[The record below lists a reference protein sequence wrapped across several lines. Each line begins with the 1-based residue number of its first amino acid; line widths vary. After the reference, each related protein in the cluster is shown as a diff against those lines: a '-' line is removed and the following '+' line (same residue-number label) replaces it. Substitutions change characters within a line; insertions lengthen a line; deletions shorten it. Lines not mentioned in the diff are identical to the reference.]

1 MLPGSVMHEMS
12 ATAPA
17 SGRGDG
23 ALGVAGRSGGGSEF
37 ETMLA
42 GTDARGAKE
51 SAAAGQAARNAQSQ
65 KTQGETQAGAGR
77 PSAGKAD
84 SSLAANDSVEAG
96 NSPPA
101 EAGMSNDP
109 ASEAAADGRPARQ
122 SGSTEADANTAQRQN
137 DASQLAAESGTDAAV
152 GDDALASAS
161 PSADAADAQAAV
173 TGNAAPVPAE
183 NAGEGEDAGD
193 TKTGDMKAGDAL
205 PAGTPAGDGT
215 QASGS
220 QALAPTPAQASQGAP
235 NPGQQAQGAPK
246 SAPGAAADKAAS
258 ASPQAPQSQTNSPGD
273 ASADQTGGAAS
284 AEEGVSNAAA
294 VRRELERGPGRD
306 NAIAAA
312 ERASVAKAES
322 GAKDGA
328 PRDAAAAPKA
338 SPAQPAPPAGSLA
351 PPANA
356 APQTFPAMLM
366 ALQSG
371 MSAPEMTAP
380 SLDSA
385 GEEIRLESSSALLAR
400 SESSAA
406 QGARSGNVLPHL
418 RMASGHV
425 AELGQMIA
433 RRFGD
438 GSRSFDIRLDP
449 PELGRVQVRLEIGA
463 DRSVQAMLT
472 ADKPEAL
479 AELQRHARELEK
491 ALADAGLY
499 LGENGIGFALSEG
512 DEQTGQGGSQS
523 DGATPALE
531 EHTITLADASTPAP
545 VSRYG
550 FLMTGRTGVDMRI

>member
-23 ALGVAGRSGGGSEF
+23 ARGAAGRSGGGSEF
-37 ETMLA
+37 ESLLA
-42 GTDARGAKE
+42 G
-51 SAAAGQAARNAQSQ
+51 
-65 KTQGETQAGAGR
+65 
-77 PSAGKAD
+77 
-84 SSLAANDSVEAG
+84 
-96 NSPPA
+96 
-101 EAGMSNDP
+101 
-109 ASEAAADGRPARQ
+109 
-122 SGSTEADANTAQRQN
+122 ANTR
-137 DASQLAAESGTDAAV
+137 GTKE
-152 GDDALASAS
+152 
-161 PSADAADAQAAV
+161 SADAADAQAAV

-193 TKTGDMKAGDAL
+193 TKTGDMKAGDAV
-205 PAGTPAGDGT
+205 PAGTPTGDGT
-215 QASGS
+215 QASGNPPS
-220 QALAPTPAQASQGAP
+220 APTPAQASQGAA
-235 NPGQQAQGAPK
+235 NTGEQAQGAPK

-258 ASPQAPQSQTNSPGD
+258 ASPQATQSQTNSPAN
-273 ASADQTGGAAS
+273 ASADQAGEAAS

-294 VRRELERGPGRD
+294 VRRDLERGPGRD
-306 NAIAAA
+306 NAIAAS
-312 ERASVAKAES
+312 ERASVAKAEA
-322 GAKDGA
+322 GAKEGA
-328 PRDAAAAPKA
+328 PREAAAPKA
-338 SPAQPAPPAGSLA
+338 STGQPAPPAASTPQA
-351 PPANA
+351 AANA
-356 APQTFPAMLM
+356 APQTLPAMLM

-371 MSAPEMTAP
+371 MVTPETLDP
-380 SLDSA
+380 SLDSS
-385 GEEIRLESSSALLAR
+385 GEEIRLDTGSALLAR
-400 SESSAA
+400 NESSAA

-418 RMASGHV
+418 RMASGQA

-472 ADKPEAL
+472 AEKPEAL

-491 ALADAGLY
+491 ALADAGLD
-499 LGENGIGFALSEG
+499 LGENGLGFALSEG
-512 DEQTGQGGSQS
+512 DEQTDQGGSRS